1 MGWPLAIHANEKHDT
16 SMSVGSRA
24 TTMAGQLRILYI
36 APMNH
41 GWYGLYRQR
50 SLERLG
56 HTLVPVDIM
65 QYEGRGNPWL
75 ARVRYRL
82 QVGSVVRQMN
92 EDVLRLAA
100 EHRVDAV
107 WFDKPLFIR
116 AATLR
121 RLRAMGIVTVD
132 YMIDNPFGPRRDPGF
147 RLYVRTIPE
156 YDLHVQQRDVS
167 VEAYLQRGARRV
179 VKVQTAFE
187 PSVHFPPPA
196 GWSDRDRTREVSF
209 IGTPYDERP
218 QFLTGLWQK
227 HGLPVT
233 ISGPRIWRRKL
244 SAAALA
250 AMYPSD
256 GELYDADYREG
267 VWRSKIN
274 LSFLTHGNQDE
285 YAHKS
290 FEIAACGGF
299 LLAERSAGHSARFVE
314 DEEAV
319 FFSDME
325 ECAEKVRRYL
335 PDEAARTRIAAAGQ
349 RRAAAGGYDNDT
361 QLAKVMEVVRELA
374 PQVCA
379 GRSQS

>member
-1 MGWPLAIHANEKHDT
+1 METVLHPHP
-16 SMSVGSRA
+16 
-24 TTMAGQLRILYI
+24 LRILYI
-36 APMNH
+36 APMNY

-56 HTLVPVDIM
+56 HQLFPVDIM
-65 QYEGRGNPWL
+65 SYEGRGNPVL
-75 ARVRYRL
+75 SRIRYRL
-82 QVGSVVRQMN
+82 QIGPTVARMN

-116 AATLR
+116 RATLR
-121 RLRAMGIVTVD
+121 RLRAMGIATID

-147 RLYVRTIPE
+147 RLYARMIPE

-167 VEAYLQRGARRV
+167 VQAYLRRGARQV

-187 PSVHFPPPA
+187 PSVHFPPPSS
-196 GWSDRDRTREVSF
+196 WSDRDRTRAVSF

-218 QFLTGLWQK
+218 KFLTELWRHYK
-227 HGLPVT
+227 LPVV

-244 SAAALA
+244 DRDALKA
-250 AMYPSD
+250 LYPRD
-256 GELYDADYREG
+256 GELYDAEYRQG
-267 VWRSKIN
+267 VWQSKIN

-299 LLAERSAGHSARFVE
+299 LLAERSAGHSARFRE

-319 FFSDME
+319 FFSSLE
-325 ECAEKVRRYL
+325 ECAEKIRRYL
-335 PDEAARTRIAAAGQ
+335 NDEPARARIAAAGH
-349 RRAAAGGYDNDT
+349 RRAVESGYDNDS
-361 QLAKVMEVVRELA
+361 QMKKVMDAVRQLLPAIRSAQSLA
-374 PQVCA
+374 RENLP
-379 GRSQS
+379 

>member
-1 MGWPLAIHANEKHDT
+1 MEDPTAMP
-16 SMSVGSRA
+16 S
-24 TTMAGQLRILYI
+24 LRILYI
-36 APMNH
+36 APMNY

-56 HTLVPVDIM
+56 HTVFPIDIM
-65 QYEGRGNPWL
+65 QYETRGNPML

-82 QVGSVVRQMN
+82 QIGRIVTQMN
-92 EDVLRLAA
+92 EDVLRLAR
-100 EHRVDAV
+100 ENRVDAV

-121 RLRAMGIVTVD
+121 ELRAMGIVSID

-156 YDLHVQQRDVS
+156 YDVHVQQRDVS
-167 VEAYLQRGARRV
+167 IAAYIERGARHM

-187 PSVHFPPPA
+187 PSVHFPPPE

-209 IGTPYDERP
+209 IGTPYDDRAR
-218 QFLTGLWQK
+218 FLAELWRK
-227 HGLPVT
+227 YNLPII
-233 ISGPRIWRRKL
+233 ISGPRIWKRKL
-244 SAAALA
+244 DRGALA
-250 AMYPSD
+250 ALYPQE
-256 GELYDADYREG
+256 GELYDAAYREG

-299 LLAERSAGHSARFVE
+299 LLAERSEGHSARFRE

-319 FFSDME
+319 FFSSIE
-325 ECAEKVRRYL
+325 ECAEKCRRYL
-335 PDEAARTRIAAAGQ
+335 NDESARARIAAAGQ
-349 RRAAAGGYDNDT
+349 RRAVACGYDNDT
-361 QLAKVMEVVRELA
+361 QLRKVLDVVNELL
-374 PQVCA
+374 PEIRK
-379 GRSQS
+379 GRHK

>member
-1 MGWPLAIHANEKHDT
+1 MEKR
-16 SMSVGSRA
+16 SKP
-24 TTMAGQLRILYI
+24 LRILYI
-36 APMNH
+36 APMNY

-56 HTLVPVDIM
+56 HTIFPVDIM
-65 QYEGRGNPWL
+65 QYEARGNPIF

-82 QVGSVVRQMN
+82 QIGRTVKRMN
-92 EDVLRLAA
+92 EDVLRLAQ

-121 RLRAMGIVTVD
+121 RLRSLGIATID

-167 VEAYLQRGARRV
+167 IAAYMQHGARRM

-187 PSVHFPPPA
+187 PSVHFPSPP

-209 IGTPYDERP
+209 IGTPYDDRP
-218 QFLTGLWQK
+218 RFLTELAQK
-227 HGLPVT
+227 YRLPVT
-233 ISGPRIWRRKL
+233 ISGPAIWKRKL
-244 SAAALA
+244 DRAALA
-250 AMYPSD
+250 ALYPRE
-256 GELYDADYREG
+256 GELYDAEYREG
-267 VWRSKIN
+267 IWRSKIN

-290 FEIAACGGF
+290 FEIAASGGF
-299 LLAERSAGHSARFVE
+299 LLAERSQGHSARFKE
-314 DEEAV
+314 NEEAV
-319 FFSDME
+319 FFSNIE
-325 ECAEKVRRYL
+325 ECAEKCRFYL
-335 PDEAARTRIAAAGQ
+335 NDEAARTRIAAAGQ
-349 RRAAAGGYDNDT
+349 RRAIACGYDNDT
-361 QLAKVMEVVRELA
+361 QLAKVLSVLEELL
-374 PQVCA
+374 PEIRR
-379 GRSQS
+379 GRSA